1 MTVIEIE
8 VPRALMLA
16 NSRTSE
22 KNGKVAHG
30 KNGRAVDLWFFRE
43 RVKAQKRWE
52 KVFGGMKEYFISL
65 EEYF

>member
-43 RVKAQKRWE
+43 RVKAQKR
-52 KVFGGMKEYFISL
+52 
-65 EEYF
+65 